1 VFQRHRDLIVKDA
14 IVLVEGHFRFD
25 EFGDAWR
32 ISARKITDLNAVREQ
47 QARRLVLN
55 LPQKSDRNA
64 MLTRLAEV
72 LAPWRNGPCQVTVQ
86 YRTAQAS
93 GALDLGPEWNVRPG
107 RELLEHL
114 EELVGREGMRVL
126 YGPVGASGAP

>member
-1 VFQRHRDLIVKDA
+1 
-14 IVLVEGHFRFD
+14 
-25 EFGDAWR
+25 
-32 ISARKITDLNAVREQ
+32 VREQ
-47 QARRLVLN
+47 QARRLVLS

-64 MLTRLAEV
+64 MLARLAEV

-93 GALDLGPEWNVRPG
+93 GALDLGPEWNVRPV
-107 RELLEHL
+107 RQLLEHL

>member
-1 VFQRHRDLIVKDA
+1 M
-14 IVLVEGHFRFD
+14 LVEGHFRFD

-32 ISARKITDLNAVREQ
+32 ISARKITDLNAVRES
-47 QARRLVLN
+47 QARRLVLK
-55 LPQKSDRNA
+55 LPQRPDRNVLLA
-64 MLTRLAEV
+64 RLAEV
-72 LAPWRNGPCQVTVQ
+72 LTPWRNGPCQVTVQ

-107 RELLEHL
+107 RKLLEHL

-126 YGPVGASGAP
+126 YGPVGAPGGP